1 MARFELISADLA
13 ARIGLR
19 RWVWVTLATS
29 LSINVILAMAI
40 LTKTDRITTV
50 LMPVTDTRPVASF
63 EVTENTVSPDY
74 LSLVARDLLTMVT
87 YNTPTNVD
95 RHRSQLMKYVAPES
109 FGAIEAELVRE
120 AQLIKAKHASLLF
133 DVTGHAVNAND
144 LTVDFAGLRRTLIG
158 KEETARE
165 AMTYRLSFRMK
176 GGRLYLK
183 SIETFNNRGE
193 PQR

>member
-19 RWVWVTLATS
+19 RWVLVMLAGS
-29 LSINVILAMAI
+29 LAVNLILSMAI
-40 LTKTDRITTV
+40 LTKTDRVTTV
-50 LMPVTDTRPVASF
+50 LMPVADTEPIATY
-63 EVTENTVSPDY
+63 EVTETTVSPDY

-95 RHRSQLMKYVAPES
+95 RHRAQLMKYVAPES

-133 DVTGHAVNAND
+133 DVTSHAVNVGEM
-144 LTVDFAGLRRTLIG
+144 TVDFAGLRRTLIG

-165 AMTYRLSFRMK
+165 AMTYRLSFLMK

>member
-19 RWVWVTLATS
+19 RWVLVTLATS

-40 LTKTDRITTV
+40 LTKTDRVTTV
-50 LMPVTDTRPVASF
+50 LMPVTDTRPAASF
-63 EVTENTVSPDY
+63 EVTETTVSPDY

-95 RHRSQLMKYVAPES
+95 RHRAQLMKYVAPES

-144 LTVDFAGLRRTLIG
+144 LTVDFAGLRRTLIS

-165 AMTYRLSFRMK
+165 AMTYRLAFRMK

-183 SIETFNNRGE
+183 SLETFNKRGA

>member
-19 RWVWVTLATS
+19 RWVLVTLATS

-40 LTKTDRITTV
+40 LTKTDRVTTV

-63 EVTENTVSPDY
+63 EVTETTVSPDY

>member
-19 RWVWVTLATS
+19 RWVLVTLATS

-40 LTKTDRITTV
+40 LTKTDRVTTV
-50 LMPVTDTRPVASF
+50 LMPVTDTRPAASF
-63 EVTENTVSPDY
+63 EVTETTVSPDY

-95 RHRSQLMKYVAPES
+95 RHRVQLMKYVAPES

>member
-19 RWVWVTLATS
+19 RWVLVTLATS

-40 LTKTDRITTV
+40 LTKTDRVTTV

-63 EVTENTVSPDY
+63 EVTETTVSPDY

-95 RHRSQLMKYVAPES
+95 RHRAQLMKYVAPES

-165 AMTYRLSFRMK
+165 AMTYRLAFRMK

>member
-19 RWVWVTLATS
+19 RWVLVTLATS

-40 LTKTDRITTV
+40 LSKTDRVTTV

-63 EVTENTVSPDY
+63 EVTETTVSPDY

-95 RHRSQLMKYVAPES
+95 RHRAQLMKYVAPES

-193 PQR
+193 AQR

>member
-19 RWVWVTLATS
+19 RWVLVTLATS

-40 LTKTDRITTV
+40 LTKTDRVTTV
-50 LMPVTDTRPVASF
+50 LMPVTDTRPAASF
-63 EVTENTVSPDY
+63 EVTETTVSPDY

-95 RHRSQLMKYVAPES
+95 RHRAQLMKYVAPES

-165 AMTYRLSFRMK
+165 AMTYRWAFRMK

>member
-19 RWVWVTLATS
+19 RWVLVTLATS

-40 LTKTDRITTV
+40 LTKTDRVTTV
-50 LMPVTDTRPVASF
+50 LMPVTDTRPAASF
-63 EVTENTVSPDY
+63 EVTETTVSPDY

-95 RHRSQLMKYVAPES
+95 RHRAQLMKYVAPES

>member
-19 RWVWVTLATS
+19 RWVLLTLATS
-29 LSINVILAMAI
+29 LSLNLILAMTV

-50 LMPVTDTRPVASF
+50 LMPVTDVRPAATF
-63 EVTENTVSPDY
+63 EVTENAVSPDY
-74 LSLVARDLLTMVT
+74 LALVARDLLTMVT

-95 RHRSQLMKYVAPES
+95 AHRAQLMRYVAPES

-133 DVTGHAVNAND
+133 DVTGYSVNTTEM
-144 LTVDFAGLRRTLIG
+144 TVDFTGLRRTLIG
-158 KEETARE
+158 KDETARVP
-165 AMTYRLSFRMK
+165 MTYRLAFRMK

-183 SIETFNNRGE
+183 SIRTLDKKEM
-193 PQR
+193 P